1 MRRSR
6 YNNYIRL
13 TDSRVLGYNAFR
25 RRFVVLDED
34 VYAALSEDST
44 LSRLSEER
52 IAELRKGGFIIED
65 DLDELDVLDNE
76 IEKNNFSE
84 SYYELHV
91 NPTLDCNFRC
101 WYCYEQHQAGSE
113 LGGEVLGRLR
123 RHLDR
128 KLTSPVEDFM
138 LSFFGG
144 EPLL

>member
-84 SYYELHV
+84 SYY
-91 NPTLDCNFRC
+91 D
-101 WYCYEQHQAGSE
+101 S
-113 LGGEVLGRLR
+113 
-123 RHLDR
+123 
-128 KLTSPVEDFM
+128 
-138 LSFFGG
+138 
-144 EPLL
+144 

>member
-101 WYCYEQHQAGSE
+101 WYCYEQHQTGSE
-113 LGGEVLGRLR
+113 LPENCAAGTISR
-123 RHLDR
+123 
-128 KLTSPVEDFM
+128 
-138 LSFFGG
+138 
-144 EPLL
+144 